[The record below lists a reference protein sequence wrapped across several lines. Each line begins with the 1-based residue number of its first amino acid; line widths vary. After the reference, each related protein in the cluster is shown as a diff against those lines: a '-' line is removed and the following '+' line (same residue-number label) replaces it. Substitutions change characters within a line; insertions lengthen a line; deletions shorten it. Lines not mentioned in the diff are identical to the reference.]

1 MFLFI
6 PSLISRHSS
15 HSFFT
20 MPSIFPSPD
29 TLHDAFHSPN
39 PYGRRNEP
47 SIQPRTAPVSKRPT
61 PLQARS
67 ELYTAWSVVDDAKNK
82 ANALSAEA
90 TKEFDKASAAAQ
102 AKTGK
107 IELYSPKFYAACT
120 FGGLLAC
127 VSYLYL
133 PTISRFYD
141 LKEFKLQGTLYQFK
155 TPTVTFIPKYLNSC
169 QKVYSPIDLELL
181 HFL

>member
-1 MFLFI
+1 
-6 PSLISRHSS
+6 
-15 HSFFT
+15 
-20 MPSIFPSPD
+20 MPSIFPSQN
-29 TLHDAFHSPN
+29 TLHDVFHHPH
-39 PYGRRNEP
+39 PYGRRSELA
-47 SIQPRTAPVSKRPT
+47 IQSPTTPVSKRT

-90 TKEFDKASAAAQ
+90 AKEFEKASASAQ

-127 VSYLYL
+127 VSDF
-133 PTISRFYD
+133 S
-141 LKEFKLQGTLYQFK
+141 
-155 TPTVTFIPKYLNSC
+155 FIL
-169 QKVYSPIDLELL
+169 
-181 HFL
+181 